1 MVELFYIIAFFIVP
15 MIWVVWFAV
24 QNIRDFDESCKR
36 ERREA
41 KKRHAIPFDES

>member
-1 MVELFYIIAFFIVP
+1 MVELFYIIAFFIAP

-24 QNIRDFDESCKR
+24 QNIRDFDESCER

-41 KKRHAIPFDES
+41 EKRHAVPFDK

>member
-1 MVELFYIIAFFIVP
+1 MVELFYIIAFFIAP

-24 QNIRDFDESCKR
+24 QNIRDFDESCER

-41 KKRHAIPFDES
+41 EKRHAVPFKK